1 MEKVDCYFIGQI
13 ARKQRMI
20 SQVEVNRWNQL
31 TKDFNE
37 IYQQGFVP
45 GIVSEGLITEV
56 ISKELPGVPCVI
68 MQKELVFLHPVHIG
82 NRITAEIEIID
93 LNVQHN
99 WITQKVTCT
108 NEKGIDVIK
117 GQIVLKLF

>member
-13 ARKQRMI
+13 ARKQKRI
-20 SQVEVNRWNQL
+20 SQVEVNQWNQL
-31 TKDFNE
+31 TQDFNE

-68 MQKELVFLHPVHIG
+68 MQKELIFLHPVQIG
-82 NRITAEIEIID
+82 NLITAEIEIID

-99 WITQKVTCT
+99 WITQKVTCI

-117 GQIVLKLF
+117 GQIVLKLL